1 MVWSI
6 KDSSSQYQYF
16 AIISA
21 CSYTWV
27 GMSNLLTQQNIY
39 PIRVMHQGEEINA
52 EEKMIISEE
61 GQAQLA
67 VFLNGDIC
75 AILATLKKLVLLLD
89 FSAARNDVTIFSEL
103 PACWLYG
110 TLFALLTNKSKLQC
124 VHLGFSGL
132 ACHSI
137 IAGHFP
143 LVELAARRDIRPG
156 FCLDAGL
163 SVRELN
169 AVLHYYQGYSV
180 KYQSQLSGLAGK
192 TIYTHRQQGMKKL
205 SGLQQWLHDAAM
217 TRVLNRRR
225 RNGGL
230 RAVSSFF

>member
-1 MVWSI
+1 MVWSV
-6 KDSSSQYQYF
+6 KDSNRQYQYF
-16 AIISA
+16 AIISV

-27 GMSNLLTQQNIY
+27 GMSNLLTQQDIY
-39 PIRVMHQGEEINA
+39 PIRVMHHGEEINA
-52 EEKMIISEE
+52 EEKMIMSEE

-75 AILATLKKLVLLLD
+75 AILTTLKKLVLLLD
-89 FSAARNDVTIFSEL
+89 YSTTRNDVTIFSQL

-110 TLFALLTNKSKLQC
+110 TLFSLLNNKSKLQC

-137 IAGHFP
+137 IDGHFP
-143 LVELAARRDIRPG
+143 LLEFAAKRDIRPG

-180 KYQSQLSGLAGK
+180 KYQSLLSGLAGK
-192 TIYTHRQQGMKKL
+192 TIYTHRQHGMKKL
-205 SGLQQWLHDAAM
+205 SGLQQWLNDAAM
-217 TRVLNRRR
+217 TRELNRRR
-225 RNGGL
+225 RNGVL
-230 RAVSSFF
+230 RAVSSLF